1 MRILL
6 VEDEVPLSQAITEIL
21 KHNGFPTDAAYDGL
35 SGLEYAESGVYDL
48 VILDIMMPK
57 MNGIEVLRTLREEKN
72 AVPVLMLTALD
83 EVEDKVKG
91 LDAGADDYMTK
102 PFNTEE
108 LLARVRALTRRRGDP
123 VDEDLT
129 YGDLTLRTKR
139 YELVSGEN
147 SVKVSQKEFQILET
161 LFYNPEQILTKERLI
176 EKIWGG
182 DSEAEYN
189 NVEVYISFLRKKLQ
203 FLGTKVEIKTIRGA
217 GYLLSK

>member
-6 VEDEVPLSQAITEIL
+6 VEDEVPLSQAISEIL
-21 KHNGFPTDAAYDGL
+21 KKNGFPTDAAYDGRA
-35 SGLEYAESGVYDL
+35 GLEYAMSGVYDL

-57 MNGIEVLRTLREEKN
+57 MNGIEVLKALRAAKN
-72 AVPVLMLTALD
+72 AVPVLMLTARD
-83 EVEDKVKG
+83 EVEDKVNG
-91 LDAGADDYMTK
+91 LDSGADDYMTK
-102 PFNTEE
+102 PFATDE
-108 LLARVRALTRRRGDP
+108 LLARIRALTRRRGDV

-129 YGDLTLRTKR
+129 FGDLTLRTKR

-147 SVKVSQKEFQILET
+147 TVKVSQKEYQILET

-189 NVEVYISFLRKKLQ
+189 NVEVYISFLRKKMQ

-217 GYLLSK
+217 GYLLSQ

>member
-6 VEDEVPLSQAITEIL
+6 VEDEVPLSQAIIEIL
-21 KHNGFPTDAAYDGL
+21 KKNGFSADAAYDGR
-35 SGLEYAESGVYDL
+35 SGLEYAMSGLYDL

-57 MNGIEVLRTLREEKN
+57 MNGIEVLRLLREAKN
-72 AVPVLMLTALD
+72 AVPVLMLTARD
-83 EVEDKVKG
+83 EVEDKVNG
-91 LDAGADDYMTK
+91 LDSGADDYMTK
-102 PFNTEE
+102 PFATDE
-108 LLARVRALTRRRGDP
+108 LLARVRALTRRRGD
-123 VDEDLT
+123 VVEEDLAF
-129 YGDLTLRTKR
+129 GDLTLRTKR

-147 SVKVSQKEFQILET
+147 SVKVSQKEYQILEM
-161 LFYNPEQILTKERLI
+161 LFFNPEQILTKERLI

-203 FLGTKVEIKTIRGA
+203 FLGTHVEIKTIRGA

>member
-21 KHNGFPTDAAYDGL
+21 KKNGFPADAAYDGRA
-35 SGLEYAESGVYDL
+35 GLEYAMSGVYDL

-57 MNGIEVLRTLREEKN
+57 MNGIEVLKALRDAKI
-72 AVPVLMLTALD
+72 AVPVLMLTARD
-83 EVEDKVKG
+83 EVEDKVNG
-91 LDAGADDYMTK
+91 LDSGADDYMTK
-102 PFNTEE
+102 PFATDE
-108 LLARVRALTRRRGDP
+108 LLARIRALTRRRGDP
-123 VDEDLT
+123 VDDDMT
-129 YGDLTLRTKR
+129 FGDLTLRTKR

-147 SVKVSQKEFQILET
+147 SVKVSQKEYQILET
-161 LFYNPEQILTKERLI
+161 LFYNSGQILTKERLI

-203 FLGTKVEIKTIRGA
+203 FLGTHVEIKTIRGA
-217 GYLLSK
+217 GYILEK

>member
-21 KHNGFPTDAAYDGL
+21 KKNGFPTDAAYDGRA
-35 SGLEYAESGVYDL
+35 GLEYAMSGVYDL

-57 MNGIEVLRTLREEKN
+57 MNGIEVLKALRDAKN
-72 AVPVLMLTALD
+72 AVPVLMLTARD
-83 EVEDKVKG
+83 EVEDKVNG
-91 LDAGADDYMTK
+91 LDSGADDYMTK
-102 PFNTEE
+102 PFATDE
-108 LLARVRALTRRRGDP
+108 LLARIRALTRRRGDV

-129 YGDLTLRTKR
+129 FGDLTLRTKR
-139 YELVSGEN
+139 YELVSGGN
-147 SVKVSQKEFQILET
+147 SVKVSQKEYQILET

-189 NVEVYISFLRKKLQ
+189 NVEVYISFLRKKMQ

-217 GYLLSK
+217 GYLLSM

>member
-6 VEDEVPLSQAITEIL
+6 VEDEVPLSQAISEIL
-21 KHNGFPTDAAYDGL
+21 KKNGFPTDAAYDGL
-35 SGLEYAESGVYDL
+35 SGLEYARTGVYDL

-57 MNGIEVLRTLREEKN
+57 MNGIQVLKALRDEKN
-72 AVPVLMLTALD
+72 AVPILMLTARD
-83 EVEDKVKG
+83 EVEDKVNG
-91 LDAGADDYMTK
+91 LDSGADDYMTK
-102 PFNTEE
+102 PFATDE
-108 LLARVRALTRRRGDP
+108 LLARIRALTRRRGDP

-129 YGDLTLRTKR
+129 FGDLTLRTKR
-139 YELVSGEN
+139 YELMSGEN

-203 FLGTKVEIKTIRGA
+203 FLGSKTEIKTVRGA

>member
-6 VEDEVPLSQAITEIL
+6 VEDEVPLSQAISEIL
-21 KHNGFPTDAAYDGL
+21 KKNGFPTDAAYDGRA
-35 SGLEYAESGVYDL
+35 GLEYAMSGVYDL

-57 MNGIEVLRTLREEKN
+57 MNGIEVLKALRAAKN
-72 AVPVLMLTALD
+72 AVPVLMLTARD
-83 EVEDKVKG
+83 EVEDKVNG
-91 LDAGADDYMTK
+91 LDSGADDYMTK
-102 PFNTEE
+102 PFATDE
-108 LLARVRALTRRRGDP
+108 LLARIRALTRRRGDV

-129 YGDLTLRTKR
+129 FGDLTLRTKH

-147 SVKVSQKEFQILET
+147 TVKVSQKEYQILET

-189 NVEVYISFLRKKLQ
+189 NVEVYISFLRKKMQ

-217 GYLLSK
+217 GYLLSQ

>member
-6 VEDEVPLSQAITEIL
+6 VEDEVPLSQAISEIL
-21 KHNGFPTDAAYDGL
+21 KKNGFPTDAVYDGL
-35 SGLEYAESGVYDL
+35 AGLEYAMSDVYDL

-57 MNGIEVLRTLREEKN
+57 MNGIEVLKAIRDAKN
-72 AVPVLMLTALD
+72 AVPVLMLTARD
-83 EVEDKVKG
+83 EVEDKVNG
-91 LDAGADDYMTK
+91 LDSGADDYMTK
-102 PFNTEE
+102 PFATDE
-108 LLARVRALTRRRGDP
+108 LLARIRALTRRRGEV
-123 VDEDLT
+123 VDEDLSF
-129 YGDLTLRTKR
+129 GDLTLRTKR

-147 SVKVSQKEFQILET
+147 TVKVSQKEYQILET

-189 NVEVYISFLRKKLQ
+189 NVEVYISFLRKKMQ

-217 GYLLSK
+217 GYLLSQ

>member
-21 KHNGFPTDAAYDGL
+21 KKNGFPADATYDGRA
-35 SGLEYAESGVYDL
+35 GLEYAMSGVYDL

-57 MNGIEVLRTLREEKN
+57 MNGIEVLKALREAKN
-72 AVPVLMLTALD
+72 AVPVLMLTARD
-83 EVEDKVKG
+83 EVEDKVNG
-91 LDAGADDYMTK
+91 LDSGADDYMTK
-102 PFNTEE
+102 PFATDE
-108 LLARVRALTRRRGDP
+108 LLARIRALTRRRGDV
-123 VDEDLT
+123 VDEDLSF
-129 YGDLTLRTKR
+129 GDLTLRTKR
-139 YELVSGEN
+139 YELVSGSN
-147 SVKVSQKEFQILET
+147 SVKVSQKEYQILET